1 MSLKNVGDYFE
12 SFHSDFLNS
21 RRKQQRHYYRSKIL
35 RVEKDLRRLL
45 RMESAAPNE
54 NENLDNEN
62 NSLNNFIATSSA
74 IFSFDIEFLENEMN
88 DMHEK

>member
-1 MSLKNVGDYFE
+1 MLLKELEDYFV

-35 RVEKDLRRLL
+35 RVERDLRRLL
-45 RMESAAPNE
+45 RVPEEKSETQDAETEMH
-54 NENLDNEN
+54 N
-62 NSLNNFIATSSA
+62 NVIASSA
-74 IFSFDIEFLENEMN
+74 VCTFDIDFLENEMN

>member
-1 MSLKNVGDYFE
+1 
-12 SFHSDFLNS
+12 
-21 RRKQQRHYYRSKIL
+21 
-35 RVEKDLRRLL
+35 
-45 RMESAAPNE
+45 MESAAPNE